1 MRATRPLGGRRGA
14 SAVEFALTA
23 PVLIVLAGAII
34 EYGSLIRTYQIVA
47 NVAHDAAARAATLDQ
62 DEEGSPTASIEAA
75 AVQTATDLL
84 ASQGLAAAPA
94 SVTTQVDGGAV
105 TTLTVNLSVEYG
117 RLFSLV
123 PAPDDVQR
131 SHTVALRD
139 QG

>member
-1 MRATRPLGGRRGA
+1 MRAARPLGGRRGA

-47 NVAHDAAARAATLDQ
+47 NVAHDAAASMVAVGLPSSSWSRVAAR
-62 DEEGSPTASIEAA
+62 AA